1 MNANS
6 VVYLASYKGKGG
18 FIDRAIR
25 WLVKGKYSHSEI
37 FIVSNHSVIGVTSA
51 GTEGGVRSKQY
62 DHADMNLSD
71 WDLIKLPFVNEST
84 VWDWYFQNMADKYDW
99 WGVIRFMFPWS
110 APQHKSAWFCS
121 ECCADIIGFN
131 DAWRYD
137 PSTLHDAV
145 LRLNHGR

>member
-1 MNANS
+1 MNANN

-25 WLVKGKYSHSEI
+25 WLVKGQYSHSEI
-37 FIVSNHSVIGVTSA
+37 FIVSNDGVIGVTSA
-51 GTEGGVRSKQY
+51 GTEGGVRYKDQQFDFSV
-62 DHADMNLSD
+62 
-71 WDLIKLPFVNEST
+71 WDFIELPFVTESM
-84 VWDWYFQNMADKYDW
+84 VWDWYHQNMGDKYDW
-99 WGVIRFMFPWS
+99 WGVIRFMFPWA
-110 APQHKSAWFCS
+110 APQHQSAWFCS
-121 ECCADIIGFN
+121 ECCADIIGFK